1 MSTAASATRSRRNWK
16 IPRWLKWTGW
26 GLAGVALAA
35 VALFYI
41 TVQFGA
47 VQGVELNPHSFARR
61 SYSLYEIPL
70 IRVQVRGIRREDLN
84 GDVAEFLAGKGYI
97 VAAKNA
103 PDVWHIISGSRG
115 TRAPRV
121 GDADI
126 LSRYLDAADADEKR
140 VWIEWSSKHPELA
153 KVFWPA
159 VGVLAQEE
167 LYIHIPAL
175 FDQAQRADDPKALQ
189 KQVHTEV
196 AARLLELAGQMTAAE
211 QHADALRVL
220 DKAAKL
226 EPDNV
231 LVKRARELARA
242 KAPAASKTAAS
253 KTAAS
258 KTAAPKTAAPQSA
271 TPKSTP

>member
-1 MSTAASATRSRRNWK
+1 MSTAASAPRNRWSWK
-16 IPRWLKWTGW
+16 VPRWLKWTGW
-26 GLAGVALAA
+26 GLLGVALSAL
-35 VALFYI
+35 VLFYL
-41 TVQFGA
+41 TMQFGG

-70 IRVQVRGIRREDLN
+70 IRIQVRGIRREDLN

-115 TRAPRV
+115 AKAPRV

-140 VWIEWSSKHPELA
+140 VWIEWSGKHPELA

-159 VGVLAQEE
+159 VATLAQEE
-167 LYIHIPAL
+167 LYIHIPPL
-175 FDQAQRADDPKALQ
+175 FDHAQRAEDAQEFQ
-189 KQVHTEV
+189 KQVNAEV
-196 AARLLELAGQMTAAE
+196 AARLLELAGEMSAAE
-211 QHADALRVL
+211 EHKDALRVL
-220 DKAAKL
+220 DKAARL

-242 KAPAASKTAAS
+242 KGGS
-253 KTAAS
+253 
-258 KTAAPKTAAPQSA
+258 
-271 TPKSTP
+271 